1 MMNHSNPTTDGNAAH
16 FSLVQGSSDDILTQR
31 TEPTRPSRKQR
42 IAQFIDRWKGHGDEK
57 QETSKFWI
65 DLMANVLDIPN
76 PTSKVEFERRT
87 ANGGYIDVLFP
98 DARFLVE
105 QKSADVDLD
114 EPEKRQGKMVT
125 PIQQALRYSDNMP
138 ARDKPSVLGTCNF
151 GTFRIYD
158 LDRHPRADHGPDVE
172 FRLEDLADNVNT
184 LDGIF
189 DEKNSRLM
197 IQQKLSVN
205 AGIRVARLHNA
216 LMERY
221 TEGGREETPKMHHDL
236 AVLTVRLVFAMYAE
250 DAGLFKA
257 DSFSHLVEAEDASHL
272 RGRLIDL
279 FDTLNKPDGDRDP
292 YLDPELA
299 GFPYVNGGLYAEQI
313 EIPQFTDAIRS
324 ALLDA
329 SRGFDWSG
337 ISPVIFGSLMEETLS
352 HDQRRMG
359 GMHYTTVKN
368 IHRVIDP
375 LFLDDLTAELDR
387 IEHETVTDRTHR
399 KHLKD
404 YQDRLA
410 GLQFL
415 DPACGSGNFLT
426 ETYLC
431 LRRLEDRV
439 LSGLYKDQGMLDLG
453 DDLNPIK
460 VSIDQFHG
468 IEINDFAVSVAR
480 TALWIAEQQAL
491 DQTATIV
498 GEQPRLPL
506 HDSGNIV
513 CANALRYDWNELL
526 PGGRCDYVMGN
537 PPFIGH
543 VARKTN
549 PTLSEDMEI
558 IWGSATKD
566 IDYATCWYKKAA
578 EYLSKTTA
586 QFALVSTNSITQ
598 GIQPPE
604 FFPALNGLG
613 WRIRFAH
620 RTFGWDAQSTDM
632 AHVHVVIVGMDKSD
646 DTAAPPTLYTYRKL
660 DGEPEPTHPRH
671 INGYLLDGPDVYIEK
686 RSQKVGPLGNGLNPC
701 DFGSMP
707 IDGGNLILDT
717 KKDYDE
723 AMADPI
729 AAKYVRPF
737 KMPKQLIDGTD
748 RWCLWLVK
756 AEPSDLRGSKFLRNR
771 IKSCRE
777 YRENAPK
784 TGDAYKNRETP
795 SLFRD
800 NQQPDTEYLA
810 IPKTFGGNRAYAVCN
825 RYEPDVIAGSDIFT
839 CVDPDGFNFAI
850 IESAMFMAW
859 QKGIGGR
866 LKSDCRFSN
875 TLVWNTLP
883 LPPVDDATRS
893 AITAAGKAVLAARAN
908 HSGSSLAD
916 LYDPTFMPADLR
928 HAHQDLDKIVDTAFG
943 ARAWLRDDND
953 ARLQI
958 LFDDYVKLTAKDK

>member
-1 MMNHSNPTTDGNAAH
+1 MMDHSNPTTDGNAAH

-42 IAQFIDRWKGHGDEK
+42 IAEFIDRWKGHGDEK

-105 QKSADVDLD
+105 QKSADVNLD

-257 DSFSHLVEAEDASHL
+257 DSFSRLVEAEDAPHL

-491 DQTATIV
+491 DQTGTIV
-498 GEQPRLPL
+498 GDQPRLPL

-526 PGGRCDYVMGN
+526 PGSRCDYVMGN

-604 FFPALNGLG
+604 LFPALNDLG

-646 DTAAPPTLYTYRKL
+646 DTATPPTLYTYQKL
-660 DGEPEPTHPRH
+660 DSSPEPTHPRH
-671 INGYLLDGPDVYIEK
+671 INGYLLDGPDTYVRK
-686 RSQKVGPLGNGLNPC
+686 RSPKTGPLGYGLNPC

-717 KKDYDE
+717 REDYDE

-737 KMPKQLIDGTD
+737 RMGREMINGID
-748 RWCLWLVK
+748 RWCLWLTNAQP
-756 AEPSDLRGSKFLRNR
+756 AELRGSAFLRNR
-771 IKSCRE
+771 IEAVKKMRLASVRE
-777 YRENAPK
+777 QTRILADAPW
-784 TGDAYKNRETP
+784 
-795 SLFRD
+795 LFGWRA
-800 NQQPDTEYLA
+800 QPDVGYLA
-810 IPKTFGGNRAYAVCN
+810 IPSVFSGRREYATCD
-825 RYEPDVIAGSDIFT
+825 YYSSSIIAGNKIYTSL
-839 CVDPDGFNFAI
+839 DPDGFNFAI

-866 LKSDCRFSN
+866 LKSDCNFSN

-883 LPPVDDATRS
+883 LPPVEDATRS
-893 AITAAGKAVLAARAN
+893 AIIAAGKAVLAARAN

-958 LFDDYVKLTAKDK
+958 LFDDYVKLIAKDK

>member
-1 MMNHSNPTTDGNAAH
+1 MEDRTNEAGNGGEARGSVLQDATTGRVAEKRA
-16 FSLVQGSSDDILTQR
+16 R
-31 TEPTRPSRKQR
+31 ASRGQR
-42 IAQFIDRWKGHGDEK
+42 IAEFVDRWKGHGDEK
-57 QETSKFWI
+57 QETQRFWI
-65 DLMANVLDIPN
+65 DLMGSVLDIAN

-87 ANGGYIDVLFP
+87 SNGGFIDALFP

-105 QKSADVDLD
+105 QKSYGVDLD
-114 EPEKRQGKMVT
+114 KPEPRQGKMVT
-125 PIQQALRYSDNMP
+125 PVQQALRYSDNMP
-138 ARDKPSVLGTCNF
+138 ASEKPRALCTCNF

-158 LDRHPRADHGPDVE
+158 LDEHPRADHGPDAE
-172 FRLEDLADNVNT
+172 FRLEDLADNVGT
-184 LDGIF
+184 LDSIF
-189 DEKNSRLM
+189 DEQHSRLM
-197 IQQKLSVN
+197 LQQKLSMD
-205 AGIRVARLHNA
+205 AGVRVARLHNA

-221 TEGGREETPKMHHDL
+221 TEGGREETPQMHHDL

-250 DAGLFKA
+250 DAGLFA
-257 DSFSHLVEAEDASHL
+257 ANSFSKLVEAEDAPHL

-279 FDTLNKPDGDRDP
+279 FHALNTRPGDRDP
-292 YLDPELA
+292 YLDDELKA
-299 GFPYVNGGLYAEQI
+299 FPYVNGGLYAERI
-313 EIPQFTDAIRS
+313 EIPQLTDAIRD
-324 ALLDA
+324 ALLEA
-329 SRGFDWSG
+329 SSGFDWSG

-352 HDQRRMG
+352 HDQRRQG
-359 GMHYTTVKN
+359 GMHYTTVRN

-375 LFLDDLTAELDR
+375 LFLDGLTAELER
-387 IEHETVTDRTHR
+387 IEHETVTDRTHK
-399 KHLKD
+399 KHLQD

-410 GLQFL
+410 SLQFL

-431 LRRLEDRV
+431 LRRLENRV
-439 LSGLYKDQGMLDLG
+439 IAQLYKDDGMFDLG
-453 DDLNPIK
+453 DALNPIK
-460 VSIDQFHG
+460 VSIGQFHG

-491 DQTATIV
+491 DQTDTIV
-498 GEQPRLPL
+498 GGQPRLPL
-506 HDSGNIV
+506 HDHGNIV

-526 PGGRCDYVMGN
+526 SGSRCDYVMGN

-549 PTLSEDMEI
+549 PTLSEDMEA

-578 EYLSKTTA
+578 EYLSKPGA

-604 FFPALNGLG
+604 LFPTLNGLG

-632 AHVHVVIVGMDKSD
+632 AHVHVVIIGMDKAD
-646 DTAAPPTLYTYRKL
+646 DATMPPTLYTYQKL
-660 DGEPEPTHPRH
+660 DGEPMPTHPRH
-671 INGYLLDGPDVYIEK
+671 INGYLLDGPDAYVGK
-686 RSQKVGPLGNGLNPC
+686 RSQKTGPLGSGLNLC

-717 KKDYDE
+717 REDYDE

-737 KMPKQLIDGTD
+737 KGSRELINGID
-748 RWCLWLVK
+748 RWCLWLTD
-756 AEPSDLRGSKFLRNR
+756 AQPSDLRGSAFLRTR
-771 IKSCRE
+771 IEACRQ
-777 YRENAPK
+777 YRYNAPQK
-784 TGDAYKNRETP
+784 GDAYKNRDTP
-795 SLFRD
+795 WLFRD
-800 NQQPDTEYLA
+800 DHQPDVDYLA
-810 IPKTFGGNRAYAVCN
+810 IPRVFSERREYATCE
-825 RYEPDVIAGSDIFT
+825 YYSPDVISSDANFT
-839 CVDPDGFNFAI
+839 CADPDGFNFAI
-850 IESAMFMAW
+850 IESTMFMAW

-883 LPPVDDATRS
+883 LPPVDDATR
-893 AITAAGKAVLAARAN
+893 
-908 HSGSSLAD
+908 SGSSLAD

-943 ARAWLRDDND
+943 ARAWLRNDND

-958 LFDDYVKLTAKDK
+958 LFDDYVKLTARKD

>member
-1 MMNHSNPTTDGNAAH
+1 M
-16 FSLVQGSSDDILTQR
+16 
-31 TEPTRPSRKQR
+31 
-42 IAQFIDRWKGHGDEK
+42 
-57 QETSKFWI
+57 
-65 DLMANVLDIPN
+65 
-76 PTSKVEFERRT
+76 
-87 ANGGYIDVLFP
+87 
-98 DARFLVE
+98 
-105 QKSADVDLD
+105 
-114 EPEKRQGKMVT
+114 
-125 PIQQALRYSDNMP
+125 
-138 ARDKPSVLGTCNF
+138 
-151 GTFRIYD
+151 
-158 LDRHPRADHGPDVE
+158 
-172 FRLEDLADNVNT
+172 
-184 LDGIF
+184 
-189 DEKNSRLM
+189 
-197 IQQKLSVN
+197 
-205 AGIRVARLHNA
+205 
-216 LMERY
+216 
-221 TEGGREETPKMHHDL
+221 
-236 AVLTVRLVFAMYAE
+236 LTVRLVFAMYAE

-537 PPFIGH
+537 PPFIGYYL
-543 VARKTN
+543 RTKQQTEELKL
-549 PTLSEDMEI
+549 T
-558 IWGSATKD
+558 WGKD
-566 IDYATCWYKKAA
+566 YDGYLDYATGWYRKASQYLTKPGA
-578 EYLSKTTA
+578 E
-586 QFALVSTNSITQ
+586 FALVSTNSVTQ
-598 GIQPPE
+598 GVTMPILFKPL
-604 FFPALNGLG
+604 AADG

-620 RTFGWDAQSTDM
+620 RTFAWDAQSTDM
-632 AHVHVVIVGMDKSD
+632 AHVHVVIIGMDKD
-646 DTAAPPTLYTYRKL
+646 DDRKVPPTLYTYK
-660 DGEPEPTHPRH
+660 DINGEPAETHPAH
-671 INGYLLDGPDVYIEK
+671 INGYLFNSKTLCVEK
-686 RSQKVGPLGNGLNPC
+686 RSQKEGALAADLQLCYLGSRAL
-701 DFGSMP
+701 
-707 IDGGNLILDT
+707 DGGHLILADANEHR
-717 KKDYDE
+717 KAIK
-723 AMADPI
+723 DPI
-729 AAKYVRPF
+729 AAKYIREYLGA
-737 KMPKQLIDGTD
+737 KELIQGKD
-748 RWCLWLVK
+748 RWCLWLVDAQPK
-756 AEPSDLRGSKFLRNR
+756 ELRESEF
-771 IKSCRE
+771 IKTRVQETRE
-777 YRENAPK
+777 FRDNSIK
-784 TGDAYKNRETP
+784 TGDVYKYRDTP
-795 SLFRD
+795 WLFRD
-800 NQQPDTEYLA
+800 NHNPTEPYLA
-810 IPKTFGGNRAYAVCN
+810 IPRVFSETREYATCAWLA
-825 RYEPDVIAGSDIFT
+825 PSVIASDQLYVT
-839 CVDPDGFNFAI
+839 LDPEGFAFAI

-866 LKSDCRFSN
+866 LESRCRFSN

-908 HSGSSLAD
+908 HPGSSLAD

>member
-1 MMNHSNPTTDGNAAH
+1 MTDRIGNRTGDDAAPQD
-16 FSLVQGSSDDILTQR
+16 SVLQRASGSMLAQGM
-31 TEPTRPSRKQR
+31 RPSRKQR
-42 IAQFIDRWKGHGDEK
+42 IAEFIDRWRGHGDEI

-87 ANGGYIDVLFP
+87 ANGGRIDVLFP

-105 QKSADVDLD
+105 QKSGDVDLD
-114 EPEKRQGKMVT
+114 KPEERQGVMVT
-125 PIQQALRYSDNMP
+125 PVEQALRYSDNMP

-197 IQQKLSVN
+197 IQQKLSVD

-216 LMERY
+216 LMDRY

-257 DSFSHLVEAEDASHL
+257 DSFSRLVEAEDAPHL

-279 FDTLNKPDGDRDP
+279 FRTLNTPDKDRDP
-292 YLDPELA
+292 YLDPGLA

-313 EIPQFTDAIRS
+313 EIPQFTDQIRD
-324 ALLDA
+324 ALLEA
-329 SRGFDWSG
+329 SEGFDWSG

-375 LFLDDLTAELDR
+375 LFLDGLTAELDR

-526 PGGRCDYVMGN
+526 PGSRCDYVMGN
-537 PPFIGH
+537 PPFIGQYL
-543 VARKTN
+543 KGQDQT
-549 PTLSEDMEI
+549 EDMRI
-558 IWGSATKD
+558 VWGKD
-566 IDYATCWYKKAA
+566 YDGYLDYATGWYRKASQ
-578 EYLSKTTA
+578 YLTKPTA

-598 GIQPPE
+598 GVPVPSLFRPIV
-604 FFPALNGLG
+604 NDG

-646 DTAAPPTLYTYRKL
+646 DATTPPTLYTYRKL

-671 INGYLLDGPDVYIEK
+671 INGYLLDGPDVYVEK
-686 RSQKVGPLGNGLNPC
+686 RSQKTGPLGSGLNLC
-701 DFGSMP
+701 RYGSKP
-707 IDGGNLILDT
+707 VDGNNLLLNT
-717 KKDYDE
+717 REAYDE

-729 AAKYVRPF
+729 AAKYVRQF
-737 KMPKQLIDGTD
+737 KGAEELINGKD
-748 RWCLWLVK
+748 RWCLWLVD
-756 AEPSDLRGSKFLRNR
+756 ADSRDMRASSFLKER
-771 IKSCRE
+771 ITACKEFREHSTKS
-777 YRENAPK
+777 
-784 TGDAYKNRETP
+784 GDAYKNRETP
-795 SLFRD
+795 WLFRD
-800 NQQPDTEYLA
+800 NLQPQDNYIC
-810 IPKTFGGNRAYAVCN
+810 IPAHFSGTRTCITCAWLPPEIITGNAN
-825 RYEPDVIAGSDIFT
+825 FT

-883 LPPVDDATRS
+883 LPPVGDATRS
-893 AITAAGKAVLAARAN
+893 AIIAAGKAVLAARAN
-908 HSGSSLAD
+908 HPGSSLAD

-943 ARAWLRDDND
+943 ARAWLRNDND

-958 LFDDYVKLTAKDK
+958 LFDDYVKLTAEQ